1 MSYSKEDYIQW
12 LTIRF
17 AEALKVEPSEVQQET
32 TFDRLGLDSL
42 SLLTIL
48 GDLAEHLGQ
57 ELETSLLFEHPT
69 ILKLATFL
77 AASSN
82 ED

>member
-1 MSYSKEDYIQW
+1 MSASKEDHAEW

-17 AEALKVEPSEVQQET
+17 AGELKVEPSEVDQDT
-32 TFDRLGLDSL
+32 TFDQLGLDSL

-48 GDLAEHLGQ
+48 GDLAEHLGC

-69 ILKLATFL
+69 INRLATFL
-77 AASSN
+77 AKSSAA
-82 ED
+82 